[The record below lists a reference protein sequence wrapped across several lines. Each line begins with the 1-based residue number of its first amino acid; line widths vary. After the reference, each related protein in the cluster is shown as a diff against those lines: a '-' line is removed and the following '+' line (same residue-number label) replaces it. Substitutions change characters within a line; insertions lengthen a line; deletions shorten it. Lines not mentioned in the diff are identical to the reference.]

1 MQVLSLLQDNYQWAL
16 SVLILLLYPKLVFLS
31 LRVLDKTVGQREDSD
46 RLQRVKWLLKT
57 SLFVMILLGIMMI
70 WGIELRGLLVIGSSL
85 FALIGVALFASWSLL
100 SNITSFLVLF
110 IQNHCRIGS
119 WVKIIDGGNFIEGR
133 LVDMTLFNVVLETLD
148 GNRVLYPNNLFIV
161 RPVVVLAKAPEKSA
175 KKTQKKQLPKLSHRS
190 ID

>member
-148 GNRVLYPNNLFIV
+148 GNRVL
-161 RPVVVLAKAPEKSA
+161 
-175 KKTQKKQLPKLSHRS
+175 
-190 ID
+190 